1 MKTHPLLSILML
13 TVGLAACGG
22 GDDGPAPPPPAPP
35 PPVASNEVP
44 PGAYAST
51 AAYSQYAGGLAP
63 AESSEPLDV
72 DKVVPP
78 TSETE
83 EPIDVV

>member
-1 MKTHPLLSILML
+1 MTKHPLLSVLML

-22 GDDGPAPPPPAPP
+22 GDDPVPP

-44 PGAYAST
+44 ASAYAST
-51 AAYSQYAGGLAP
+51 TAYSQYAGSLA
-63 AESSEPLDV
+63 ANEATEPLDV

-78 TSETE
+78 TSESE
-83 EPIDVV
+83 EPIDVS

>member
-1 MKTHPLLSILML
+1 MINKPLLSILML

-22 GDDGPAPPPPAPP
+22 SDDAPAPAPAPVP

-44 PGAYAST
+44 ASAT
-51 AAYSQYAGGLAP
+51 ASVAAYSQYAGAQ
-63 AESSEPLDV
+63 AASEVIEPLDV

-78 TSETE
+78 TSESD
-83 EPIDVV
+83 EPIDVA